1 MTRTRYGRYWYFRFR
16 VVPRTLIDFSKYGT
30 MASNATDH
38 ALNNAI
44 EEAMRVL
51 QPMFARPKLRSHL
64 LSKPPFRF
72 IHDIVIAIIQATKFP
87 ASILF
92 TDVELESSTFKNNK
106 EAKIAFL
113 EKLIAFVNASRE
125 LPLGVESRHIV
136 AGAKP
141 ASTVNLLIAFGE
153 LAAQDDVD
161 HASLIQMA
169 TRTENIEE
177 EETKIDDTRSE
188 ETKEDFAE
196 SKVSEDDND
205 EEAKD
210 DDLAIAIGE
219 EWKSNSECSMD
230 YCIDRIIQSA
240 SIIESLFAE

>member
-1 MTRTRYGRYWYFRFR
+1 
-16 VVPRTLIDFSKYGT
+16 
-30 MASNATDH
+30 MASNAA
-38 ALNNAI
+38 ALNHAI

-51 QPMFARPKLRSHL
+51 QPMFARPKLRSRL

-92 TDVELESSTFKNNK
+92 TEVELESSTFKNNK
-106 EAKIAFL
+106 EAKITFL
-113 EKLIAFVNASRE
+113 EKLIAFVNASRSE
-125 LPLGVESRHIV
+125 LPIDVESRHIV
-136 AGAKP
+136 AGARP
-141 ASTVNLLIAFGE
+141 TSTVNLLIAFGE
-153 LAAQDDVD
+153 LAAQDDID
-161 HASLIQMA
+161 YSSLIQIA
-169 TRTENIEE
+169 TRSEIIVEE
-177 EETKIDDTRSE
+177 ESKTDDADASE

-205 EEAKD
+205 EDAKD

-219 EWKSNSECSMD
+219 ECKSNSECSMS

-240 SIIESLFAE
+240 SIIESLFTE